1 MSSADIELVERRT
14 NSTTAKP
21 VPGPSPLSD
30 VPDGGYGWV
39 VVLGCAIITWWYLGI
54 SYSWGIVQAALVS
67 RGLASP
73 STLSFV
79 GSSAVACI
87 AGLAVVN
94 ARMIRHLGARR
105 TALLGITMIGVG
117 QLLSGFAIG
126 NIGALFVTAG
136 AITGIGT
143 SLCFM
148 VVSITPA
155 QYFHNRRGL
164 ANGIVYAAGGLG
176 GAVNSFFID
185 ALIEKLGL
193 GWTFR
198 ILGIIT
204 LATGIPAA
212 LLVKERTPIR
222 TTGFV
227 DPSLFRDPKF
237 ITLFLA
243 GAIGTFPLFVPP
255 FFLPLYSASLH
266 LSARA
271 GAALVATFNFA
282 SALGRLTC
290 GFASDRI
297 GPVNVLLLALV
308 LTALSMLAI
317 WPVSTSL
324 TPLVVFAVVNG
335 AANGGFFATMPTV
348 VAAVFGPA
356 RVGVAMGMTV
366 TGWVG
371 GYLMGAPIAGYLL
384 SAYGGSANDAS
395 LEAYHPAM
403 WYAGSMALGA
413 AGLVSL
419 LRFTSSTKLFAKI

>member
-1 MSSADIELVERRT
+1 MSSVDIELVERRT
-14 NSTTAKP
+14 ATTTATP
-21 VPGPSPLSD
+21 TPD
-30 VPDGGYGWV
+30 VSEGGYGWV
-39 VVLGCAIITWWYLGI
+39 VVLGCAVITWWYLGI
-54 SYSWGIVQAALVS
+54 SYSWGIVQAALVR

-87 AGLAVVN
+87 SGLAVVN
-94 ARMIRHLGARR
+94 AHMIRHLGAQR

-117 QLLSGFAIG
+117 QLLSSFAIG
-126 NIGALFVTAG
+126 DWDEVLSASWSCPLPPHSTSTTDEVSR
-136 AITGIGT
+136 TGSCT
-143 SLCFM
+143 
-148 VVSITPA
+148 
-155 QYFHNRRGL
+155 RR
-164 ANGIVYAAGGLG
+164 GGLG
-176 GAVNSFFID
+176 GVVNSFFID
-185 ALIEKLGL
+185 ALIEKLDL

-271 GAALVATFNFA
+271 GAAA
-282 SALGRLTC
+282 GRDVQLRLR
-290 GFASDRI
+290 AR
-297 GPVNVLLLALV
+297 PAH
-308 LTALSMLAI
+308 LS
-317 WPVSTSL
+317 PRCS
-324 TPLVVFAVVNG
+324 G
-335 AANGGFFATMPTV
+335 RRG
-348 VAAVFGPA
+348 
-356 RVGVAMGMTV
+356 VGVAMGMTV

-384 SAYGGSANDAS
+384 SAYGGGAQDAS

-403 WYAGSMALGA
+403 WYAGLMALGA

-419 LRFTSSTKLFAKI
+419 RRFTSSTKLFAKI